1 MVGTIRRATNKID
14 VKGSDH
20 PRQGRLEKLG
30 TPGDRRGK
38 TMSRQKK
45 AILCLTFDNMGNA
58 THVIIREHAVP
69 LDD

>member
-1 MVGTIRRATNKID
+1 
-14 VKGSDH
+14 
-20 PRQGRLEKLG
+20 
-30 TPGDRRGK
+30 
-38 TMSRQKK
+38 MSRQKK